1 MCGIISYNEAKE
13 VVKMIDIILIILIVL
28 NTILIFYNHLKGNTE
43 EVQDAFMDILILVSI
58 RILLKSL
65 T

>member
-1 MCGIISYNEAKE
+1 MT
-13 VVKMIDIILIILIVL
+13 DIILIILIVL
-28 NTILIFYNHLKGNTE
+28 NIILIFYNHLKGNTE

>member
-1 MCGIISYNEAKE
+1 MYGIISYNEVKE
-13 VVKMIDIILIILIVL
+13 VVKMIDIILITLIVL
-28 NTILIFYNHLKGNTE
+28 NIILIFYSHLKGDTE